1 MLYPDEIFKIT
12 WELVMSAILLI
23 SVFLTP
29 YQMAFPDIEQE
40 NAEFSQF
47 LDFVNG
53 MFYADICMN
62 FIIAYEIGET

>member
-1 MLYPDEIFKIT
+1 
-12 WELVMSAILLI
+12 
-23 SVFLTP
+23 
-29 YQMAFPDIEQE
+29 MAFPDIEQE